1 MTKLLVHL
9 PVLCVLMLAG
19 MLGLAMP
26 ISTATAQEAKLS
38 VRGSGHPIPRFVTIK
53 FEKANLRAGPG
64 SEYPVLWQYRR
75 LGLPVLVDA
84 EFGVWR
90 KIVDHEGTSGWM
102 RGSLLELKR
111 NAFVTKGVIKIRA
124 EGNQEAR
131 VIAVAERGALLD
143 LETCPKQW
151 CRVAHGDISGWV
163 PRDTIWGIMDGEV
176 ID

>member
-1 MTKLLVHL
+1 
-9 PVLCVLMLAG
+9 
-19 MLGLAMP
+19 MP
-26 ISTATAQEAKLS
+26 LSTATAQEAKLT
-38 VRGSGHPIPRFVTIK
+38 VRGSGHPVPRFVAIK

-102 RGSLLELKR
+102 RGSLLDLKR

-131 VIAVAERGALLD
+131 VIAVAERGALFD

-151 CRVAHGDISGWV
+151 CRVAHGDITGWV

>member
-9 PVLCVLMLAG
+9 PTLCVLMLTG

-26 ISTATAQEAKLS
+26 ISIATAQEAKLT
-38 VRGSGHPIPRFVTIK
+38 VRGSGHPVPRFVAIK